1 MEFYKRVLKL
11 HHFRNL
17 GRKSP
22 TELLLNSSFEKH
34 GGLVILVGE
43 NNVGKSNVLE
53 ALTIFNDADIKLCSE
68 EDYFKNHKK
77 DTLLSL
83 EEETILDRKITGF
96 SCVDLKIQTKEVNK
110 GLKELSKTL
119 ISYPFEKHVEALGEQ
134 CNNSVYIPTNNN
146 DYSKICTLVS
156 NFINLITSYNSLGLF
171 LHFYKEKLK
180 LSEFVT
186 EYANATNNL
195 FFKELIKHVSGNSEW
210 IKNFCQCI
218 KEIIKHNTPDK
229 KYNTDEFFVMRQHKQ
244 NQLAKIYSC
253 FKKLSEGEI
262 KPKDVEYI
270 LKKLEELDKI
280 FKTTDFTKF
289 TPKTEALLNEQSQEK
304 LSEFV
309 KEMIEK
315 IDEKYPINE
324 NFKQQF
330 RTFRLNIGNL
340 KKEIKNSLKNL
351 DKIGEDFERK
361 KERLIREIEND
372 CKNQKVL
379 KFNYDVLLDNIQQIC
394 KNYIASHAV
403 NDVSKDIKSMM
414 CQLYLKKIDL
424 LVNSE
429 IEQYRYNDF
438 LESARKFLWEDIK
451 TLDEK
456 SGVHLFP
463 KNIGEIKD
471 KFETNKEKFKQS
483 KNYSEFAEYCRECNP
498 YTAFQNLKN
507 KVQFPLSGGLS
518 YKSYK
523 LVPTMK
529 EYKEPKITDNDFKAV
544 LFTCIDYSS
553 LSEFDQ
559 WDWFFRNSLFRKMDF
574 HPNAIWN
581 FFGSILKDGQA
592 LQIIMFDKNNDL
604 VIYDSEKS
612 FNIPKKYLQEID
624 QELLKEIRQSKHL
637 FPIEVKRKYNN
648 NVCQFEFFKK
658 DTSHLL
664 FKVNFTEILE
674 NLAEILEYNMQ
685 LKIDSLITKEFNK
698 LLAIAE
704 DSSQNSYQLKIHV
717 RHNNK
722 FYDYSKKSTAYE
734 IKLEIHDC
742 RKSHD
747 HNEPIILSQQSTG
760 FQWAFNFMF
769 GFLYNVGSDF
779 SFNKNIIYV
788 MDEPATHLSVPA
800 RKEFRRF
807 LKEYAHK
814 NHVTF
819 VLATHDPFLVDTDHL
834 DEIRIVEK
842 ETEGSV
848 IKNHFNYPLNNAGK
862 DSDALD
868 KIKRSLGVGQHV
880 FHNPQK
886 HRIIFVEGI
895 TDYCYLSAFKLYFNE
910 REYKDNPI
918 PFTFLPISGL
928 KNNPNDMEETI
939 KKLCKLDNHPIV
951 LTDDD
956 RKCVFN
962 QKATSERFKKANE
975 EMHDPIRILQLS
987 KCDENFKQI
996 EDCFSANDRKKY
1008 AKNKQMELAM
1018 AFKTRLLYGEK
1029 DDVVSEETKKNFLK
1043 LFEWIKKECNNPTI
1057 KKEYI
1062 KFDYNTPRIIIERI
1076 LMFKK
1081 MCLSLIA
1088 ISGVCVGAKDLDFKL
1103 DYRATGGKLMGK
1115 MTDSSLLSITSMNDE
1130 PVVIKNLI
1138 VNRGNSCE
1146 ATKKVEPKLGD
1157 KFKKEK
1163 LFDHELKYSQ
1173 QIFYRLDCKPNQL
1186 LEVKIITDKG
1196 EYYHKFSK

>member
-17 GRKSP
+17 GRNLP
-22 TELLLNSSFEKH
+22 AELLLNSSFEKH

-53 ALTIFNDADIKLCSE
+53 ALKIFNDADVKLCSE
-68 EDYFKNHKK
+68 NDCFKAHEK
-77 DTLLSL
+77 DSLLSL
-83 EEETILDRKITGF
+83 EEETILDHKITGF
-96 SCVDLKIQTKEVNK
+96 SCVDLKIQTKGVSE
-110 GLKELSKTL
+110 GLKELSKIL

-134 CNNSVYIPTNNN
+134 CSNFVSIPINN
-146 DYSKICTLVS
+146 DDYSNICTFVS
-156 NFINLITSYNSLGLF
+156 NFINLITSYNSLESF

-180 LSEFVT
+180 LSELVT
-186 EYANATNNL
+186 KYANATNNL
-195 FFKELIKHVSGNSEW
+195 LFKELIKHVSGNSEW
-210 IKNFCQCI
+210 IKTFCQCI
-218 KEIIKHNTPDK
+218 KEIIKRNTPDK
-229 KYNTDEFFVMRQHKQ
+229 KYNTDEFFVMEQHKQ
-244 NQLAKIYSC
+244 NQLAKIYSY

-262 KPKDVEYI
+262 KPQNEDI
-270 LKKLEELDKI
+270 LKKLKSLDEI

-289 TPKTEALLNEQSQEK
+289 TPETE
-304 LSEFV
+304 V
-309 KEMIEK
+309 KDIIKE

-340 KKEIKNSLKNL
+340 KKKIKNSLKYL
-351 DKIGEDFERK
+351 EKTREDFERK

-403 NDVSKDIKSMM
+403 NDVSKDMKSMM
-414 CQLYLKKIDL
+414 CQLYLKQIDL

-429 IEQYRYNDF
+429 IEQYRYSDF

-483 KNYSEFAEYCRECNP
+483 RNYSEFAEYCRECNP
-498 YTAFQNLKN
+498 YTAFQNLRN

-544 LFTCIDYSS
+544 LFTCLNYSS
-553 LSEFDQ
+553 PSEFDQ
-559 WDWFFRNSLFRKMDF
+559 SDWFFRNSLFRKMGF
-574 HPNAIWN
+574 HPNTIWN
-581 FFGSILKDGQA
+581 FFGRILKDGQA

-604 VIYDSEKS
+604 VIYDFEKS

-624 QELLKEIRQSKHL
+624 QESLKEIRQSE
-637 FPIEVKRKYNN
+637 FPFNIEAKGECDN

-674 NLAEILEYNMQ
+674 NIAEILEYNMQ
-685 LKIDSLITKEFNK
+685 LKIDSLITKEFNR
-698 LLAIAE
+698 LLAIAQ
-704 DSSQNSYQLKIHV
+704 DSPQDSYQLKIHV

-722 FYDYSKKSTAYE
+722 LSEEKEYTAYE

-842 ETEGSV
+842 ETEGSI
-848 IKNHFNYPLNNAGK
+848 IKNHFNYPLDDAGRN
-862 DSDALD
+862 SDALD

-910 REYKDNPI
+910 RYKEYKDNPI

-928 KNNPNDMEETI
+928 KNNPNAMKETI
-939 KKLCKLDNHPIV
+939 QKLCELDNHPIV

-956 RKCVFN
+956 RKCDFDQN
-962 QKATSERFKKANE
+962 ATSERFKRANKYLGN
-975 EMHDPIRILQLS
+975 PITILQLS

-996 EDCFSANDRKKY
+996 EDCFSANDGNKY
-1008 AKNKQMELAM
+1008 AKNKRMELAM
-1018 AFKTRLLYGEK
+1018 AFKTMLLYGGKDAVEK
-1029 DDVVSEETKKNFLK
+1029 QTKRNFLK
-1043 LFEWIKKECNNPTI
+1043 LFKWI
-1057 KKEYI
+1057 
-1062 KFDYNTPRIIIERI
+1062 
-1076 LMFKK
+1076 
-1081 MCLSLIA
+1081 A
-1088 ISGVCVGAKDLDFKL
+1088 W
-1103 DYRATGGKLMGK
+1103 ATNL
-1115 MTDSSLLSITSMNDE
+1115 
-1130 PVVIKNLI
+1130 IKN
-1138 VNRGNSCE
+1138 
-1146 ATKKVEPKLGD
+1146 
-1157 KFKKEK
+1157 
-1163 LFDHELKYSQ
+1163 
-1173 QIFYRLDCKPNQL
+1173 
-1186 LEVKIITDKG
+1186 
-1196 EYYHKFSK
+1196 

>member
-17 GRKSP
+17 GKNSP
-22 TELLLNSSFEKH
+22 AKLLLNSSFENKH
-34 GGLVILVGE
+34 GGLVVLVGE

-53 ALTIFNDADIKLCSE
+53 ALTIFNDADVKLCSE
-68 EDYFKNHKK
+68 NDCFKAHEK
-77 DTLLSL
+77 DSLLSL
-83 EEETILDRKITGF
+83 EEEAILDHKITGF
-96 SCVDLKIQTKEVNK
+96 SCMDLKIRTEEIGE

-134 CNNSVYIPTNNN
+134 CSNSVYIPTNNN
-146 DYSKICTLVS
+146 DYSNICTFVN
-156 NFINLITSYNSLGLF
+156 NFINLIASYNSLESF
-171 LHFYKEKLK
+171 LDFYKEKLK

-195 FFKELIKHVSGNSEW
+195 FFKELIKHVSGNSEG
-210 IKNFCQCI
+210 IKNFCQCV
-218 KEIIKHNTPDK
+218 KEIIKRNTPDK
-229 KYNTDEFFVMRQHKQ
+229 KYNTDEFFVMGKHKQ
-244 NQLAKIYSC
+244 NQLTKIYSH

-262 KPKDVEYI
+262 KPQNEDI
-270 LKKLEELDKI
+270 LKKVKTLDEI
-280 FKTTDFTKF
+280 FKDSNTKF
-289 TPKTEALLNEQSQEK
+289 TPETE
-304 LSEFV
+304 V
-309 KEMIEK
+309 KDIIKE

-340 KKEIKNSLKNL
+340 KKKIKNSLKYL
-351 DKIGEDFERK
+351 EKTREDFERK

-379 KFNYDVLLDNIQQIC
+379 EFNYDVLLDNIQQIC

-403 NDVSKDIKSMM
+403 NDVSKDMKSMM

-429 IEQYRYNDF
+429 IEQYRYNNLF
-438 LESARKFLWEDIK
+438 ESARKSLWENIK
-451 TLDEK
+451 TLDNE
-456 SGVHLFP
+456 SGTRLFP

-471 KFETNKEKFKQS
+471 KFEANKEKFKQS

-498 YTAFQNLKN
+498 YTAFQNLRN

-518 YKSYK
+518 HKFDE
-523 LVPTMK
+523 LAPTMK
-529 EYKEPKITDNDFKAV
+529 EYKEPKITDNGLKTA
-544 LFTCIDYSS
+544 LFTLFGYSS
-553 LSEFDQ
+553 PSEFDQ

-624 QELLKEIRQSKHL
+624 QKEIKRSEYL
-637 FPIEVKRKYNN
+637 STEVKGECDN

-698 LLAIAE
+698 LLAIAQ
-704 DSSQNSYQLKIHV
+704 DSYQLKIRV

-722 FYDYSKKSTAYE
+722 FYDYSKEYTAYE
-734 IKLEIHDC
+734 IKLEVYDC

-769 GFLYNVGSDF
+769 GFLYNWGSHF
-779 SFNKNIIYV
+779 SLNKNIIYV

-800 RKEFRRF
+800 RKEFRKF

-842 ETEGSV
+842 ETESSV

-886 HRIIFVEGI
+886 HRIVFVEGI

-910 REYKDNPI
+910 REFKDNPI

-928 KNNPNDMEETI
+928 KNNTNEMKETI
-939 KKLCKLDNHPIV
+939 QKLCELDNNPIV

-956 RKCVFN
+956 RKCDSDQN
-962 QKATSERFKKANE
+962 ATSERFKNANE
-975 EMHDPIRILQLS
+975 EMHDPITILQLS
-987 KCDENFKQI
+987 KCDESFKQI

-1008 AKNKQMELAM
+1008 AKNKRMELAM

-1029 DDVVSEETKKNFLK
+1029 DDVMSEETKKNFLC
-1043 LFEWIKKECNNPTI
+1043 LFEWIKK
-1057 KKEYI
+1057 
-1062 KFDYNTPRIIIERI
+1062 R
-1076 LMFKK
+1076 
-1081 MCLSLIA
+1081 
-1088 ISGVCVGAKDLDFKL
+1088 V
-1103 DYRATGGKLMGK
+1103 
-1115 MTDSSLLSITSMNDE
+1115 
-1130 PVVIKNLI
+1130 
-1138 VNRGNSCE
+1138 
-1146 ATKKVEPKLGD
+1146 
-1157 KFKKEK
+1157 
-1163 LFDHELKYSQ
+1163 
-1173 QIFYRLDCKPNQL
+1173 
-1186 LEVKIITDKG
+1186 
-1196 EYYHKFSK
+1196 

>member
-1 MEFYKRVLKL
+1 MKFYKRVLKL

-22 TELLLNSSFEKH
+22 TELLLNSSFDEKH
-34 GGLVILVGE
+34 GGLVVLVGE

-53 ALTIFNDADIKLCSE
+53 ALKIFNDADVKLCSE

-83 EEETILDRKITGF
+83 EEEAILDHKITGF
-96 SCVDLKIQTKEVNK
+96 SCVDLKIQSKEVNK
-110 GLKELSKTL
+110 GLKELSKIL

-134 CNNSVYIPTNNN
+134 CSNFVSIPTNNN
-146 DYSKICTLVS
+146 DYSNICTLVS
-156 NFINLITSYNSLGLF
+156 NFINLIISYNTLKPF
-171 LHFYKEKLK
+171 LDFYKEKLK
-180 LSEFVT
+180 LGAFT
-186 EYANATNNL
+186 TRQADNL
-195 FFKELIKHVSGNSEW
+195 LFKELIKHVSGNSEW

-218 KEIIKHNTPDK
+218 KEIIKCNTPDK
-229 KYNTDEFFVMRQHKQ
+229 KYNTDEFFVMGQHKQ
-244 NQLAKIYSC
+244 NQLAKIYSY

-262 KPKDVEYI
+262 KPQNEDI
-270 LKKLEELDKI
+270 LKKLKGLDEI
-280 FKTTDFTKF
+280 FKTTDFDEKF
-289 TPKTEALLNEQSQEK
+289 APKIKVLQNEQSQEIP
-304 LSEFV
+304 SELIKDIT
-309 KEMIEK
+309 KE

-340 KKEIKNSLKNL
+340 KKKIKNSLKYL
-351 DKIGEDFERK
+351 EKTREDFERK

-483 KNYSEFAEYCRECNP
+483 KNYSELAEYCRECNP
-498 YTAFQNLKN
+498 YTAFQNLRN

-553 LSEFDQ
+553 PSEFDQ

-612 FNIPKKYLQEID
+612 FNIPEKYLQEID
-624 QELLKEIRQSKHL
+624 QESLKEIRQSKHL

-648 NVCQFEFFKK
+648 NICQFEFFKK

-664 FKVNFTEILE
+664 FKVSFTEILE
-674 NLAEILEYNMQ
+674 SLAEIMEYNMQ
-685 LKIDSLITKEFNK
+685 LKIDSLITKEFNR

-704 DSSQNSYQLKIHV
+704 DSPQDSYQLKIHV

-722 FYDYSKKSTAYE
+722 LSEEKEYTAYE

-769 GFLYNVGSDF
+769 GFLYNVGSNF

-819 VLATHDPFLVDTDHL
+819 VVATHDPFLVDTDHL

-842 ETEGSV
+842 ETEGSA
-848 IKNHFNYPLNNAGK
+848 IKNSFNYPLNNASK

-910 REYKDNPI
+910 REFKDNPI

-928 KNNPNDMEETI
+928 KNNPNDMKETI
-939 KKLCKLDNHPIV
+939 QKLCELDNNPIV

-956 RKCVFN
+956 IKDGSDPQRAK
-962 QKATSERFKKANE
+962 SEQFKNANE
-975 EMHDPIRILQLS
+975 EMHDPITILQLS
-987 KCDENFKQI
+987 DCDRYFKQI
-996 EDCFSANDRKKY
+996 EDCFSANDREKY
-1008 AKNKQMELAM
+1008 AKNKHMELAM
-1018 AFKTRLLYGEK
+1018 AFKTRLLYGGK
-1029 DDVVSEETKKNFLK
+1029 DDVMSEETKKNFLC
-1043 LFEWIKKECNNPTI
+1043 LFEWIKK
-1057 KKEYI
+1057 
-1062 KFDYNTPRIIIERI
+1062 R
-1076 LMFKK
+1076 
-1081 MCLSLIA
+1081 
-1088 ISGVCVGAKDLDFKL
+1088 V
-1103 DYRATGGKLMGK
+1103 
-1115 MTDSSLLSITSMNDE
+1115 
-1130 PVVIKNLI
+1130 
-1138 VNRGNSCE
+1138 
-1146 ATKKVEPKLGD
+1146 
-1157 KFKKEK
+1157 
-1163 LFDHELKYSQ
+1163 Q
-1173 QIFYRLDCKPNQL
+1173 
-1186 LEVKIITDKG
+1186 
-1196 EYYHKFSK
+1196 

>member
-1 MEFYKRVLKL
+1 MSY
-11 HHFRNL
+11 
-17 GRKSP
+17 G
-22 TELLLNSSFEKH
+22 
-34 GGLVILVGE
+34 
-43 NNVGKSNVLE
+43 
-53 ALTIFNDADIKLCSE
+53 
-68 EDYFKNHKK
+68 
-77 DTLLSL
+77 
-83 EEETILDRKITGF
+83 ILDSF
-96 SCVDLKIQTKEVNK
+96 LK
-110 GLKELSKTL
+110 
-119 ISYPFEKHVEALGEQ
+119 
-134 CNNSVYIPTNNN
+134 
-146 DYSKICTLVS
+146 
-156 NFINLITSYNSLGLF
+156 
-171 LHFYKEKLK
+171 FYKEKLK
-180 LSEFVT
+180 LGAFT
-186 EYANATNNL
+186 TRQADNL
-195 FFKELIKHVSGNSEW
+195 LFKKLIKHLSGNNELV
-210 IKNFCQCI
+210 KNFCQYI
-218 KEIIKHNTPDK
+218 REIIE
-229 KYNTDEFFVMRQHKQ
+229 YNAPNKEYKPNQFFIMGKGKQ
-244 NQLAKIYSC
+244 KQLVKIYSR
-253 FKKLSEGEI
+253 FKELSEGKI
-262 KPKDVEYI
+262 KPQNEYI
-270 LKKLEELDKI
+270 LKKLKSLDEI
-280 FKTTDFTKF
+280 FKTTNFNTKF
-289 TPKTEALLNEQSQEK
+289 TPETE
-304 LSEFV
+304 V
-309 KEMIEK
+309 KDIIKE
-315 IDEKYPINE
+315 IDEKYPISE
-324 NFKQQF
+324 NFKKQF
-330 RTFRLNIGNL
+330 EEFESNVKHLN
-340 KKEIKNSLKNL
+340 EMRKN
-351 DKIGEDFERK
+351 FERK

-379 KFNYDVLLDNIQQIC
+379 KFNYDVLLDNIEQIC
-394 KNYIASHAV
+394 KKYIASHAV
-403 NDVSKDIKSMM
+403 NDASKDIKSMM
-414 CQLYLKKIDL
+414 CQFYLKQIDL

-429 IEQYRYNDF
+429 IVRYRYSNLF
-438 LESARKFLWEDIK
+438 ESARKFLWEDIK

-463 KNIGEIKD
+463 KNIDEIKD
-471 KFETNKEKFKQS
+471 KFEINKEKVKQS
-483 KNYSEFAEYCRECNP
+483 KNYFEFAEYCRECNP
-498 YTAFQNLKN
+498 YTAFNFHLN
-507 KVQFPLSGGLS
+507 NGSSHQFE
-518 YKSYK
+518 KF
-523 LVPTMK
+523 VPTMK
-529 EYKEPKITDNDFKAV
+529 EYKEPKITDNDLKTA
-544 LFTCIDYSS
+544 LFTLFGYSS
-553 LSEFDQ
+553 PSEFDQ

-581 FFGSILKDGQA
+581 FFLRILKDGQA

-612 FNIPKKYLQEID
+612 FNIPEKYLQEID
-624 QELLKEIRQSKHL
+624 QESLKETRQSKHL

-648 NVCQFEFFKK
+648 NVCQLEFFNDK
-658 DTSHLL
+658 SSLL

-704 DSSQNSYQLKIHV
+704 DSSQDSYQLKIRV

-722 FYDYSKKSTAYE
+722 FYDYSKEYTAYE
-734 IKLEIHDC
+734 IKLEIYDC

-747 HNEPIILSQQSTG
+747 QNEPIILSQQSTG

-769 GFLYNVGSDF
+769 GFLYNWGSHF
-779 SFNKNIIYV
+779 SLNKNIIYV

-800 RKEFRRF
+800 RKEFRKF

-834 DEIRIVEK
+834 DEIRIVKK
-842 ETEGSV
+842 ETEGSA
-848 IKNHFNYPLNNAGK
+848 IKNHFNYPLNNADK

-895 TDYCYLSAFKLYFNE
+895 TDYCYLSAFKLYFNKHNPQ
-910 REYKDNPI
+910 YKDNPI

-928 KNNPNDMEETI
+928 KNNPNEMKETI
-939 KKLCKLDNHPIV
+939 QKLCELDNNPIV

-956 RKCVFN
+956 RKCDFDQN
-962 QKATSERFKKANE
+962 ATSERFKKANE
-975 EMHDPIRILQLS
+975 EMHDPITILQLS

-1008 AKNKQMELAM
+1008 AKNKRMELAM

-1029 DDVVSEETKKNFLK
+1029 DDVMSKETKENFKK

-1057 KKEYI
+1057 KKGYI
-1062 KFDYNTPRIIIERI
+1062 KFDYNTPQIIIERI

-1081 MCLSLIA
+1081 MCLSLLM

-1196 EYYHKFSK
+1196 EYYHKFSQ

>member
-11 HHFRNL
+11 HQFRNL
-17 GRKSP
+17 GRNSP
-22 TELLLNSSFEKH
+22 TELLLNSSFENKH

-53 ALTIFNDADIKLCSE
+53 ALKIFNDADVKLCSE
-68 EDYFKNHKK
+68 EDYFKPHEK
-77 DTLLSL
+77 DSLLSL
-83 EEETILDRKITGF
+83 EEETILDHKITGF
-96 SCVDLKIQTKEVNK
+96 SCVDLRIQTKGVSEE
-110 GLKELSKTL
+110 LKELSKIL
-119 ISYPFEKHVEALGEQ
+119 ISYPF
-134 CNNSVYIPTNNN
+134 SVF
-146 DYSKICTLVS
+146 VGG
-156 NFINLITSYNSLGLF
+156 FINLIMSYGILDSF
-171 LHFYKEKLK
+171 LKFYKEKLK
-180 LSEFVT
+180 LGAFT
-186 EYANATNNL
+186 TRQADNL
-195 FFKELIKHVSGNSEW
+195 LFKELIKHVSGNSEW
-210 IKNFCQCI
+210 IKNFCQCV
-218 KEIIKHNTPDK
+218 KEIKKCNTPNK
-229 KYNTDEFFVMRQHKQ
+229 KYNTDEFFVMGQHKQ
-244 NQLAKIYSC
+244 NQLTKIYSH
-253 FKKLSEGEI
+253 FKKLSASEV
-262 KPKDVEYI
+262 KPQNEDI
-270 LKKLEELDKI
+270 LKKLKGLDEI

-289 TPKTEALLNEQSQEK
+289 TPETE
-304 LSEFV
+304 V
-309 KEMIEK
+309 KDIIKE

-340 KKEIKNSLKNL
+340 KKKIKNSLKYL
-351 DKIGEDFERK
+351 EKTREDFERK

-403 NDVSKDIKSMM
+403 NDVSKDMKSMM

-438 LESARKFLWEDIK
+438 LESVRKFLWEDIK

-463 KNIGEIKD
+463 KNIDEIKD
-471 KFETNKEKFKQS
+471 KFEINKKKLKQS
-483 KNYSEFAEYCRECNP
+483 KNYFEFAEYCRECNP
-498 YTAFQNLKN
+498 YTAFQNLRN

-523 LVPTMK
+523 LVPIMK
-529 EYKEPKITDNDFKAV
+529 EYKEPKITDNDLKTA
-544 LFTCIDYSS
+544 LFTLFDYSS

-559 WDWFFRNSLFRKMDF
+559 SDWFFRNSLFRKMDF

-604 VIYDSEKS
+604 VIYNSEKS

-624 QELLKEIRQSKHL
+624 QESLKEIRQSE
-637 FPIEVKRKYNN
+637 FPFNIEAKGEYNN
-648 NVCQFEFFKK
+648 NVWQLEFLNDK
-658 DTSHLL
+658 SSLL

-674 NLAEILEYNMQ
+674 SLAEILEYNMQ
-685 LKIDSLITKEFNK
+685 LKIDSLITKEFNR

-704 DSSQNSYQLKIHV
+704 DSPQDSYQLKIHV

-722 FYDYSKKSTAYE
+722 LSEEKEYTAYE
-734 IKLEIHDC
+734 IKLEVYDC

-769 GFLYNVGSDF
+769 GFLYNWGSHF
-779 SFNKNIIYV
+779 SLNKNIIYV
-788 MDEPATHLSVPA
+788 MDEPATHLSVPV
-800 RKEFRRF
+800 RKEFRKF

-819 VLATHDPFLVDTDHL
+819 VVATHDPFLVDTDHL

-895 TDYCYLSAFKLYFNE
+895 TDYCYLSAFKLYLCYK
-910 REYKDNPI
+910 EYKDNPI

-928 KNNPNDMEETI
+928 KNNPNEMKETI
-939 KKLCKLDNHPIV
+939 KKLCELDNHPIV

-956 RKCVFN
+956 RKDGSDP
-962 QKATSERFKKANE
+962 QRAKSEQFKNANE
-975 EMHDPIRILQLS
+975 EMHDPITILQLS
-987 KCDENFKQI
+987 NCDEKFKQI

-1018 AFKTRLLYGEK
+1018 AFKTRLLYSEK

-1043 LFEWIKKECNNPTI
+1043 LFERIAKECNDS
-1057 KKEYI
+1057 K
-1062 KFDYNTPRIIIERI
+1062 
-1076 LMFKK
+1076 
-1081 MCLSLIA
+1081 
-1088 ISGVCVGAKDLDFKL
+1088 
-1103 DYRATGGKLMGK
+1103 TG
-1115 MTDSSLLSITSMNDE
+1115 
-1130 PVVIKNLI
+1130 
-1138 VNRGNSCE
+1138 
-1146 ATKKVEPKLGD
+1146 
-1157 KFKKEK
+1157 
-1163 LFDHELKYSQ
+1163 
-1173 QIFYRLDCKPNQL
+1173 
-1186 LEVKIITDKG
+1186 
-1196 EYYHKFSK
+1196 

>member
-11 HHFRNL
+11 CQFRNL

-22 TELLLNSSFEKH
+22 TKLLLNSSFEKH
-34 GGLVILVGE
+34 GGLVVLVGE

-53 ALTIFNDADIKLCSE
+53 ALKIFNDADVKLCSE
-68 EDYFKNHKK
+68 EDYFKAHEK

-83 EEETILDRKITGF
+83 EEEAILDHKITGF
-96 SCVDLKIQTKEVNK
+96 SCVDLKIQSKEVNK
-110 GLKELSKTL
+110 GLKKLSKTL

-134 CNNSVYIPTNNN
+134 CSNSIYIPTNNN
-146 DYSKICTLVS
+146 DYSNICTLVS
-156 NFINLITSYNSLGLF
+156 DFINLITSYNSLGLF

-180 LSEFVT
+180 LSELVT
-186 EYANATNNL
+186 KYADATNNL
-195 FFKELIKHVSGNSEW
+195 LFKELIKHVSGNSEG
-210 IKNFCQCI
+210 IKNFCQCV
-218 KEIIKHNTPDK
+218 KEIKKCNTPNK
-229 KYNTDEFFVMRQHKQ
+229 KYNTDEFFIMGKHKQ
-244 NQLAKIYSC
+244 NQLAKIYSY

-262 KPKDVEYI
+262 KPQNEDI
-270 LKKLEELDKI
+270 LKKLKGLDEI

-289 TPKTEALLNEQSQEK
+289 TPETE
-304 LSEFV
+304 V
-309 KEMIEK
+309 KDIIKE

-340 KKEIKNSLKNL
+340 KKKIKNSLKYL
-351 DKIGEDFERK
+351 EKTREDFERK
-361 KERLIREIEND
+361 KESWIKEIGND
-372 CKNQKVL
+372 CKNQKTL
-379 KFNYDVLLDNIQQIC
+379 DPNYDVLLDNIQQIC

-456 SGVHLFP
+456 SGVHLLP

-471 KFETNKEKFKQS
+471 KFEANKEKVKQS
-483 KNYSEFAEYCRECNP
+483 KNYFEFAEYCRECNP
-498 YTAFQNLKN
+498 YTAFNFHLN
-507 KVQFPLSGGLS
+507 NGSSHQFDE
-518 YKSYK
+518 

-553 LSEFDQ
+553 PSEFDQ
-559 WDWFFRNSLFRKMDF
+559 WDWFFRNSLFRKTSF

-581 FFGSILKDGQA
+581 FFLSFLKDGQA
-592 LQIIMFDKNNDL
+592 LEIIIFDKNNDL
-604 VIYDSEKS
+604 VIYNSEKS

-624 QELLKEIRQSKHL
+624 QKEIKQSKYL
-637 FPIEVKRKYNN
+637 STEVKGECNN

-704 DSSQNSYQLKIHV
+704 DSSQDSYQLKIRV
-717 RHNNK
+717 QHNNK

-742 RKSHD
+742 RKSD
-747 HNEPIILSQQSTG
+747 NQNEPIILSQQSTG

-769 GFLYNVGSDF
+769 GFLYNWGSHF
-779 SFNKNIIYV
+779 SFNHNIIYI

-800 RKEFRRF
+800 RKEFRKF

-848 IKNHFNYPLNNAGK
+848 IKNHFNYPLNNASK

-886 HRIIFVEGI
+886 HRIVFVEGI
-895 TDYCYLSAFKLYFNE
+895 TDYCYLSAFKLYLCYK
-910 REYKDNPI
+910 EYKDNPI

-928 KNNPNDMEETI
+928 KNNPNDMKETI
-939 KKLCKLDNHPIV
+939 KKLCELDNHPIV

-962 QKATSERFKKANE
+962 QQATSERFKRANE
-975 EMHDPIRILQLS
+975 EMHDPITILQLS
-987 KCDENFKQI
+987 DCDRHFKQI

-1008 AKNKQMELAM
+1008 AKNKRMELAM
-1018 AFKTRLLYGEK
+1018 AFKTRLLYGGKDAVEK
-1029 DDVVSEETKKNFLK
+1029 QTKRNFLK
-1043 LFEWIKKECNNPTI
+1043 LFKWI
-1057 KKEYI
+1057 
-1062 KFDYNTPRIIIERI
+1062 
-1076 LMFKK
+1076 
-1081 MCLSLIA
+1081 A
-1088 ISGVCVGAKDLDFKL
+1088 W
-1103 DYRATGGKLMGK
+1103 ATNL
-1115 MTDSSLLSITSMNDE
+1115 
-1130 PVVIKNLI
+1130 IKN
-1138 VNRGNSCE
+1138 
-1146 ATKKVEPKLGD
+1146 
-1157 KFKKEK
+1157 
-1163 LFDHELKYSQ
+1163 
-1173 QIFYRLDCKPNQL
+1173 
-1186 LEVKIITDKG
+1186 
-1196 EYYHKFSK
+1196 

>member
-34 GGLVILVGE
+34 GGLVVLVGE

-53 ALTIFNDADIKLCSE
+53 ALIIFNDADIKLCNE
-68 EDYFKNHKK
+68 EDYFKPHEK
-77 DTLLSL
+77 DSLLSL

-96 SCVDLKIQTKEVNK
+96 SCVDLKIQSKEVNK

-134 CNNSVYIPTNNN
+134 CSNSIYIPTNNN
-146 DYSKICTLVS
+146 DYSNICTLVS
-156 NFINLITSYNSLGLF
+156 DFINLITSYNSLESF

-180 LSEFVT
+180 LGTFT
-186 EYANATNNL
+186 TRQADNL
-195 FFKELIKHVSGNSEW
+195 FFKELIKHVSGNNQLV
-210 IKNFCQCI
+210 KNFCQCI
-218 KEIIKHNTPDK
+218 KEIIKRNTPDK
-229 KYNTDEFFVMRQHKQ
+229 KYNTDEFFVMGKHKQ
-244 NQLAKIYSC
+244 NQLAKIYSY

-262 KPKDVEYI
+262 KPQNEDI
-270 LKKLEELDKI
+270 LKKLKSLDEI

-289 TPKTEALLNEQSQEK
+289 TPETE
-304 LSEFV
+304 V
-309 KEMIEK
+309 KDIIKE
-315 IDEKYPINE
+315 IDKKYPINE

-340 KKEIKNSLKNL
+340 KKKIKNSLKYL
-351 DKIGEDFERK
+351 EKTREDFERK

-394 KNYIASHAV
+394 KKYIASHV
-403 NDVSKDIKSMM
+403 VSDESKDMKSMM
-414 CQLYLKKIDL
+414 CQFYLEKMELLSNSKIRRYQYDDL
-424 LVNSE
+424 LK
-429 IEQYRYNDF
+429 
-438 LESARKFLWEDIK
+438 SARISLWESIK
-451 TLDEK
+451 ILDNE
-456 SGVHLFP
+456 SGTPLFP
-463 KNIGEIKD
+463 KNIDEIKD
-471 KFETNKEKFKQS
+471 KFEINKKKLKQS
-483 KNYSEFAEYCRECNP
+483 KNVSEFAEYCRECNP
-498 YTAFQNLKN
+498 YTAFQNLRN

-553 LSEFDQ
+553 PSEFDQ
-559 WDWFFRNSLFRKMDF
+559 SDWFFRNSLFRKMGF
-574 HPNAIWN
+574 HPNTIWN
-581 FFGSILKDGQA
+581 FFGRILKDGQA

-604 VIYDSEKS
+604 VIYDFEKS

-624 QELLKEIRQSKHL
+624 QKEIKRSEYL
-637 FPIEVKRKYNN
+637 LTEVKGEYNN
-648 NVCQFEFFKK
+648 NVWQLEFLNDK
-658 DTSHLL
+658 SSLL

-674 NLAEILEYNMQ
+674 SLAEIMEYNMQ

-698 LLAIAE
+698 LLAIAQ
-704 DSSQNSYQLKIHV
+704 DSPQNSYQLKIRV

-722 FYDYSKKSTAYE
+722 LPREKYTAYE

-769 GFLYNVGSDF
+769 GFLYNVGSNF

-788 MDEPATHLSVPA
+788 MDEPATPLSVPA
-800 RKEFRRF
+800 RKEFRKF

-814 NHVTF
+814 NHVTL
-819 VLATHDPFLVDTDHL
+819 VVATHDPFLVDTDHL

-848 IKNHFNYPLNNAGK
+848 IKNHFNYPLNNASK

-910 REYKDNPI
+910 REFKDNPI

-928 KNNPNDMEETI
+928 KKESDDMKETI
-939 KKLCKLDNHPIV
+939 QKLCELDNHPIV

-956 RKCVFN
+956 RKCDSD
-962 QKATSERFKKANE
+962 QKATSERFKNANE

-987 KCDENFKQI
+987 DCDRHFKQI

-1018 AFKTRLLYGEK
+1018 AFKTKLLYGEK
-1029 DDVVSEETKKNFLK
+1029 DDVMSKETKKNFLC
-1043 LFEWIKKECNNPTI
+1043 LFEWIKK
-1057 KKEYI
+1057 
-1062 KFDYNTPRIIIERI
+1062 R
-1076 LMFKK
+1076 
-1081 MCLSLIA
+1081 
-1088 ISGVCVGAKDLDFKL
+1088 V
-1103 DYRATGGKLMGK
+1103 
-1115 MTDSSLLSITSMNDE
+1115 
-1130 PVVIKNLI
+1130 
-1138 VNRGNSCE
+1138 
-1146 ATKKVEPKLGD
+1146 
-1157 KFKKEK
+1157 
-1163 LFDHELKYSQ
+1163 
-1173 QIFYRLDCKPNQL
+1173 
-1186 LEVKIITDKG
+1186 
-1196 EYYHKFSK
+1196 

>member
-1 MEFYKRVLKL
+1 MV
-11 HHFRNL
+11 
-17 GRKSP
+17 
-22 TELLLNSSFEKH
+22 
-34 GGLVILVGE
+34 LVGE

-53 ALTIFNDADIKLCSE
+53 ALKIFNDADIKLCGE
-68 EDYFKNHKK
+68 EDYFKDHEK
-77 DTLLSL
+77 DSLLSL
-83 EEETILDRKITGF
+83 EEETSLDHKITGF
-96 SCVDLKIQTKEVNK
+96 SCVDLKIQSKEVNK
-110 GLKELSKTL
+110 GLKKLSKTL
-119 ISYPFEKHVEALGEQ
+119 ISYPFEKHVKALGEQ
-134 CNNSVYIPTNNN
+134 CNNIVSIPINN
-146 DYSKICTLVS
+146 DNYSNIRTLVS

-180 LSEFVT
+180 LSELVT
-186 EYANATNNL
+186 KYADATNNL
-195 FFKELIKHVSGNSEW
+195 LFKELIKHVSGNSEG

-330 RTFRLNIGNL
+330 RTFRSNIISL

-351 DKIGEDFERK
+351 DKIREGFKLK
-361 KERLIREIEND
+361 KESWIKEIGND
-372 CKNQKVL
+372 CENQKTL
-379 KFNYDVLLDNIQQIC
+379 DPNYDVLLDNIEQIC
-394 KNYIASHAV
+394 KKYIVSHAV
-403 NDVSKDIKSMM
+403 NDASKDIKSMM
-414 CQLYLKKIDL
+414 CQFYLKQIDL
-424 LVNSE
+424 LSNSE
-429 IEQYRYNDF
+429 IVRHKYSIFY
-438 LESARKFLWEDIK
+438 ESARKSLWENIK
-451 TLDEK
+451 TLDNE
-456 SGVHLFP
+456 SGIHLFP

-471 KFETNKEKFKQS
+471 KFEANKEKFKQS
-483 KNYSEFAEYCRECNP
+483 RNYSEFAEYCRECNP
-498 YTAFQNLKN
+498 YTAFNFHLN
-507 KVQFPLSGGLS
+507 NGSSHQFE
-518 YKSYK
+518 KF
-523 LVPTMK
+523 VPTMK
-529 EYKEPKITDNDFKAV
+529 EYKEPKITDNDLKTA
-544 LFTCIDYSS
+544 LFTLFGYSS
-553 LSEFDQ
+553 PSEFNQ
-559 WDWFFRNSLFRKMDF
+559 SDWLFRNSLFRKIDF
-574 HPNAIWN
+574 NPNTIWKTFGIILNYKN
-581 FFGSILKDGQA
+581 FDQKNLKHEQA
-592 LQIIMFDKNNDL
+592 LEIMFDKNNDL
-604 VIYDSEKS
+604 EIYSIYNKL
-612 FNIPKKYLQEID
+612 FVIPKKYLQEID
-624 QELLKEIRQSKHL
+624 QESLKEIRQSE
-637 FPIEVKRKYNN
+637 FPFNIEAKGECDN

-698 LLAIAE
+698 LLAIAQ
-704 DSSQNSYQLKIHV
+704 DSPQDSYQLKIRV

-722 FYDYSKKSTAYE
+722 FYNYLKKSTAYE

-769 GFLYNVGSDF
+769 GFLYNVGSNF
-779 SFNKNIIYV
+779 SFNHNIIYV
-788 MDEPATHLSVPA
+788 MDEPATHLSMPA
-800 RKEFRRF
+800 RKEFRKF

-819 VLATHDPFLVDTDHL
+819 VVATHDPFLVDTDHL

-842 ETEGSV
+842 ETEDSA
-848 IKNHFNYPLNNAGK
+848 IKNNFNYPLNNASK
-862 DSDALD
+862 DSDALYQ
-868 KIKRSLGVGQHV
+868 IKRSLGVGQHV
-880 FHNPQK
+880 FHNSQK

-910 REYKDNPI
+910 REFKDNPFY
-918 PFTFLPISGL
+918 FTFLPISGL
-928 KNNPNDMEETI
+928 KKESNEMKETI
-939 KKLCKLDNHPIV
+939 QKLCELDNNPIV
-951 LTDDD
+951 LIDND

-975 EMHDPIRILQLS
+975 DFGNPITILQLS

-1008 AKNKQMELAM
+1008 AKNKRMELAM
-1018 AFKTRLLYGEK
+1018 AFKTRLLYSGK
-1029 DDVVSEETKKNFLK
+1029 DDVMSEETKENFKK

-1062 KFDYNTPRIIIERI
+1062 KFDYNTPQI
-1076 LMFKK
+1076 L
-1081 MCLSLIA
+1081 
-1088 ISGVCVGAKDLDFKL
+1088 
-1103 DYRATGGKLMGK
+1103 
-1115 MTDSSLLSITSMNDE
+1115 
-1130 PVVIKNLI
+1130 
-1138 VNRGNSCE
+1138 
-1146 ATKKVEPKLGD
+1146 
-1157 KFKKEK
+1157 
-1163 LFDHELKYSQ
+1163 
-1173 QIFYRLDCKPNQL
+1173 
-1186 LEVKIITDKG
+1186 
-1196 EYYHKFSK
+1196 

>member
-1 MEFYKRVLKL
+1 MLFYKRVLKL

-22 TELLLNSSFEKH
+22 AELLLNSSFEKH
-34 GGLVILVGE
+34 GGLVVLVGE

-53 ALTIFNDADIKLCSE
+53 ALTIFNDADVKLCNK
-68 EDYFKNHKK
+68 EDYFKDHEK
-77 DTLLSL
+77 DSLLSL
-83 EEETILDRKITGF
+83 EEETILDHKITGF
-96 SCVDLKIQTKEVNK
+96 SCVDLKIQSKEVNK
-110 GLKELSKTL
+110 GLKELSKIL

-134 CNNSVYIPTNNN
+134 CSNFVSIPINN
-146 DYSKICTLVS
+146 DDYSNICTFVN
-156 NFINLITSYNSLGLF
+156 NFINLIASYNLLESF
-171 LHFYKEKLK
+171 LDFYKEKLK
-180 LSEFVT
+180 LSELVT

-218 KEIIKHNTPDK
+218 KEIIKRNTPNK
-229 KYNTDEFFVMRQHKQ
+229 KYNSDDFFVMGEHKQ
-244 NQLAKIYSC
+244 NQLAKIYSY

-262 KPKDVEYI
+262 KPQNEDI
-270 LKKLEELDKI
+270 LKKLKSLDEI
-280 FKTTDFTKF
+280 FKTTDFNTKF
-289 TPKTEALLNEQSQEK
+289 TPETE
-304 LSEFV
+304 V
-309 KEMIEK
+309 KDIIKE

-340 KKEIKNSLKNL
+340 KKKIKNSLKYL
-351 DKIGEDFERK
+351 EKTREDFERK

-394 KNYIASHAV
+394 EKYIASHV
-403 NDVSKDIKSMM
+403 VSDESKDIKSMM
-414 CQLYLKKIDL
+414 CQFYLKQIDL
-424 LVNSE
+424 LSNSE
-429 IEQYRYNDF
+429 IVRHRYSKLF
-438 LESARKFLWEDIK
+438 ESARISLWESIK
-451 TLDEK
+451 ILDNE
-456 SGVHLFP
+456 SGTPLFP
-463 KNIGEIKD
+463 KNIGEIKE
-471 KFETNKEKFKQS
+471 KFEDNKEKFKQS
-483 KNYSEFAEYCRECNP
+483 KNYYEFAEYCRECNP

-529 EYKEPKITDNDFKAV
+529 KYKEPKITDNDLKTA

-553 LSEFDQ
+553 PSEFDQ
-559 WDWFFRNSLFRKMDF
+559 SDWFFRNSLFRKIDF
-574 HPNAIWN
+574 NPYDIW
-581 FFGSILKDGQA
+581 
-592 LQIIMFDKNNDL
+592 KNLNLD
-604 VIYDSEKS
+604 D
-612 FNIPKKYLQEID
+612 
-624 QELLKEIRQSKHL
+624 
-637 FPIEVKRKYNN
+637 
-648 NVCQFEFFKK
+648 KK
-658 DTSHLL
+658 D
-664 FKVNFTEILE
+664 F
-674 NLAEILEYNMQ
+674 AEILKYNMQ
-685 LKIDSLITKEFNK
+685 LKMDSSIAKEFNE
-698 LLAIAE
+698 LLAIAQ
-704 DSSQNSYQLKIHV
+704 DSPQDNYQLKIHV

-742 RKSHD
+742 RKSHNQ
-747 HNEPIILSQQSTG
+747 NEPIILNQQSTG

-769 GFLYNVGSDF
+769 GFLYNVGSHF
-779 SFNKNIIYV
+779 SFNHNIIYV
-788 MDEPATHLSVPA
+788 MDEPATPLSVPA
-800 RKEFRRF
+800 RKEFRKF

-848 IKNHFNYPLNNAGK
+848 IKNHFNYPLDDAGRN
-862 DSDALD
+862 SDALD

-895 TDYCYLSAFKLYFNE
+895 TDYCYLSAFKLYFNKHNPQF
-910 REYKDNPI
+910 KDNPI

-928 KNNPNDMEETI
+928 KNNPNDMKETI
-939 KKLCKLDNHPIV
+939 KKLCELDNNPIV

-956 RKCVFN
+956 RKCDSDQN
-962 QKATSERFKKANE
+962 ATSERFKRANE
-975 EMHDPIRILQLS
+975 EMHDPITILQLS

-1029 DDVVSEETKKNFLK
+1029 DDAVSEETKKNFLC
-1043 LFEWIKKECNNPTI
+1043 LFEWIKK
-1057 KKEYI
+1057 
-1062 KFDYNTPRIIIERI
+1062 R
-1076 LMFKK
+1076 
-1081 MCLSLIA
+1081 
-1088 ISGVCVGAKDLDFKL
+1088 V
-1103 DYRATGGKLMGK
+1103 
-1115 MTDSSLLSITSMNDE
+1115 
-1130 PVVIKNLI
+1130 
-1138 VNRGNSCE
+1138 
-1146 ATKKVEPKLGD
+1146 
-1157 KFKKEK
+1157 
-1163 LFDHELKYSQ
+1163 
-1173 QIFYRLDCKPNQL
+1173 
-1186 LEVKIITDKG
+1186 
-1196 EYYHKFSK
+1196 

>member
-1 MEFYKRVLKL
+1 MKFYKRVLKL

-22 TELLLNSSFEKH
+22 AKLLLNSSFEKH
-34 GGLVILVGE
+34 GGLVVLVGE

-53 ALTIFNDADIKLCSE
+53 ALTIFNDEDVKLCSE
-68 EDYFKNHKK
+68 EYYFKNHKK

-83 EEETILDRKITGF
+83 EEEAILDHKITGF
-96 SCVDLKIQTKEVNK
+96 SCMDLKIRTEEIGE

-119 ISYPFEKHVEALGEQ
+119 ISYPFEKHAEALSEQ
-134 CNNSVYIPTNNN
+134 CSNSVYIPTNNN
-146 DYSKICTLVS
+146 DYSNICTLVS
-156 NFINLITSYNSLGLF
+156 DFINLIASYNLLESF
-171 LHFYKEKLK
+171 LDFYKEKLK

-195 FFKELIKHVSGNSEW
+195 LFKELIKHVSGNSEG

-218 KEIIKHNTPDK
+218 KEIIKCNTPNK
-229 KYNTDEFFVMRQHKQ
+229 KYNTDEFFIMGKHKQ
-244 NQLAKIYSC
+244 NQLEKIYSC

-262 KPKDVEYI
+262 KPQNEDI
-270 LKKLEELDKI
+270 LKKLKSLDEI

-289 TPKTEALLNEQSQEK
+289 TPETE
-304 LSEFV
+304 V
-309 KEMIEK
+309 KDIIKE

-340 KKEIKNSLKNL
+340 KKKIKNSLKYL
-351 DKIGEDFERK
+351 EKTREDFERK

-394 KNYIASHAV
+394 KKYIVSHVV
-403 NDVSKDIKSMM
+403 NDASKDMKSMM
-414 CQLYLKKIDL
+414 CQLYLKQIDL

-471 KFETNKEKFKQS
+471 KFEANKEKVKQS
-483 KNYSEFAEYCRECNP
+483 KNYFEFAEYCRECNP
-498 YTAFQNLKN
+498 YTAFQNLRN

-544 LFTCIDYSS
+544 LFTCLNYSS
-553 LSEFDQ
+553 PSEFNQ
-559 WDWFFRNSLFRKMDF
+559 SDWFFRNSLFRKMDF

-604 VIYDSEKS
+604 VIYDFEKS

-624 QELLKEIRQSKHL
+624 QESLKEIRQSE
-637 FPIEVKRKYNN
+637 FPFNIEAKGECDN

-674 NLAEILEYNMQ
+674 NIAEILEYNMQ
-685 LKIDSLITKEFNK
+685 LKIDSLITKEFNR
-698 LLAIAE
+698 LLAIAQ
-704 DSSQNSYQLKIHV
+704 DSPQDSYQLKIHV

-722 FYDYSKKSTAYE
+722 LSEEKEYTAYE

-842 ETEGSV
+842 ETEGSI
-848 IKNHFNYPLNNAGK
+848 IKNHFNYPLDDAGRN
-862 DSDALD
+862 SDALD

-910 REYKDNPI
+910 RYKEYKDNPI

-928 KNNPNDMEETI
+928 KNNPNAMKETI
-939 KKLCKLDNHPIV
+939 QKLCELDNHPIV

-956 RKCVFN
+956 RKCDFDQN
-962 QKATSERFKKANE
+962 ATSERFKRANKYLGN
-975 EMHDPIRILQLS
+975 PITILQLS

-996 EDCFSANDRKKY
+996 EDCFSANDGNKY
-1008 AKNKQMELAM
+1008 AKNKRMELAM
-1018 AFKTRLLYGEK
+1018 AFKTMLLYGGKDAVEK
-1029 DDVVSEETKKNFLK
+1029 QTKRNFLK
-1043 LFEWIKKECNNPTI
+1043 LFKWI
-1057 KKEYI
+1057 
-1062 KFDYNTPRIIIERI
+1062 
-1076 LMFKK
+1076 
-1081 MCLSLIA
+1081 A
-1088 ISGVCVGAKDLDFKL
+1088 W
-1103 DYRATGGKLMGK
+1103 ATNL
-1115 MTDSSLLSITSMNDE
+1115 
-1130 PVVIKNLI
+1130 IKN
-1138 VNRGNSCE
+1138 
-1146 ATKKVEPKLGD
+1146 
-1157 KFKKEK
+1157 
-1163 LFDHELKYSQ
+1163 
-1173 QIFYRLDCKPNQL
+1173 
-1186 LEVKIITDKG
+1186 
-1196 EYYHKFSK
+1196 

>member
-11 HHFRNL
+11 HQFRNL

-22 TELLLNSSFEKH
+22 TELPLNSSFEKH
-34 GGLVILVGE
+34 GGLVVLVGE

-53 ALTIFNDADIKLCSE
+53 ALKIFNDADIKLCGE
-68 EDYFKNHKK
+68 EDYFKDHEK
-77 DTLLSL
+77 DSLLSL
-83 EEETILDRKITGF
+83 EEETILDHKITGF
-96 SCVDLKIQTKEVNK
+96 SCVDLKIQTKEVSE

-134 CNNSVYIPTNNN
+134 YNNSVYIPTNNN
-146 DYSKICTLVS
+146 DYSNICTLVS

-195 FFKELIKHVSGNSEW
+195 FFKELIKHVSGNSEG

-330 RTFRLNIGNL
+330 RTFRSNIISL

-351 DKIGEDFERK
+351 DKIREGFKLK
-361 KERLIREIEND
+361 KESWIKEIGND
-372 CKNQKVL
+372 CENQKTL
-379 KFNYDVLLDNIQQIC
+379 DPNYDVLLDNIEQIC
-394 KNYIASHAV
+394 KKYIASHAV
-403 NDVSKDIKSMM
+403 NDASKDIKSMM
-414 CQLYLKKIDL
+414 CQFYLKQIDL
-424 LVNSE
+424 LSNSE
-429 IEQYRYNDF
+429 IVRHKYSIFY
-438 LESARKFLWEDIK
+438 ESARKSLWENIK
-451 TLDEK
+451 TLDNE
-456 SGVHLFP
+456 SGIHLFP

-471 KFETNKEKFKQS
+471 KFEANKEKFKQS
-483 KNYSEFAEYCRECNP
+483 RNYSEFAEYCRECNP
-498 YTAFQNLKN
+498 YTAFNFHLN
-507 KVQFPLSGGLS
+507 NGSSHQFE
-518 YKSYK
+518 KF
-523 LVPTMK
+523 VPTMK
-529 EYKEPKITDNDFKAV
+529 EYKEPKITDNDLKTA
-544 LFTCIDYSS
+544 LFTLFGYSS
-553 LSEFDQ
+553 PSEFDQ
-559 WDWFFRNSLFRKMDF
+559 SDWFFRNSLFRKMDF
-574 HPNAIWN
+574 HPNTIWN
-581 FFGSILKDGQA
+581 FFVSILKDGQA

-624 QELLKEIRQSKHL
+624 QELLKEIRQSE
-637 FPIEVKRKYNN
+637 FPFNIEAKGECDN

-664 FKVNFTEILE
+664 FKINFTEILE

-685 LKIDSLITKEFNK
+685 LKIDSLITKEFNR

-704 DSSQNSYQLKIHV
+704 DERQDSYQLKIRV

-722 FYDYSKKSTAYE
+722 LPREKYTAYE

-742 RKSHD
+742 RKSD
-747 HNEPIILSQQSTG
+747 NQNEPIILSQQSTG

-769 GFLYNVGSDF
+769 GFLYNWGSHF
-779 SFNKNIIYV
+779 SLNKNIIYV
-788 MDEPATHLSVPA
+788 MDEPATHLSAPA

-819 VLATHDPFLVDTDHL
+819 VVATHDPFLVDTNHL

-842 ETEGSV
+842 ETEDSV

-895 TDYCYLSAFKLYFNE
+895 TDYCYLSAFKLYLCYK
-910 REYKDNPI
+910 EYKDNPI

-939 KKLCKLDNHPIV
+939 KKLCELDNHPIV

-956 RKCVFN
+956 RKCDSDQN
-962 QKATSERFKKANE
+962 ATSERFKRANE
-975 EMHDPIRILQLS
+975 DLGNPITILQLS
-987 KCDENFKQI
+987 DCDRHFKQI

-1018 AFKTRLLYGEK
+1018 AFKTRLLYGGE

-1062 KFDYNTPRIIIERI
+1062 KFDYNTPQI
-1076 LMFKK
+1076 L
-1081 MCLSLIA
+1081 
-1088 ISGVCVGAKDLDFKL
+1088 
-1103 DYRATGGKLMGK
+1103 
-1115 MTDSSLLSITSMNDE
+1115 
-1130 PVVIKNLI
+1130 
-1138 VNRGNSCE
+1138 
-1146 ATKKVEPKLGD
+1146 
-1157 KFKKEK
+1157 
-1163 LFDHELKYSQ
+1163 
-1173 QIFYRLDCKPNQL
+1173 
-1186 LEVKIITDKG
+1186 
-1196 EYYHKFSK
+1196 